1 VIRFY
6 RSRMLLVFSAIGIG
20 AVSAWSVSGR
30 RLSPRNVG
38 MTLVA
43 MAGVAAEVKAI
54 CGGISIVVIALAMAS
69 TFVLRLVIRALLGAR
84 PWQSS

>member
-1 VIRFY
+1 
-6 RSRMLLVFSAIGIG
+6 
-20 AVSAWSVSGR
+20 
-30 RLSPRNVG
+30 

-54 CGGISIVVIALAMAS
+54 CGDISIVVIALAMAA